1 MSLVYLIK
9 WRECLGNVIKNGGVD
24 VLSLSDEGA
33 LVMTND
39 DTGFVIEALDNGCTA
54 YARYYRF
61 RLIKMGDLDNARRIL
76 EPLDIWIEN
85 DILNIVINPLRLST
99 LDLAKA
105 LYDLNFDLELISEDD
120 VEYTK

>member
-33 LVMTND
+33 LVMTHD
-39 DTGFVIEALDNGCTA
+39 DTGFVIEALNNGCTA

-61 RLIKMGDLDNARRIL
+61 RLIKVGDVDNARRIL

-99 LDLAKA
+99 LDLAKV
-105 LYDLNFDLELISEDD
+105 LYDLDFDLELISEDD